1 MDDHGDANLE
11 STLRG
16 PRLTKRKFKTVG
28 VVLGDGSTW
37 QIGGPP
43 LGGQAAIEYFT
54 AVEKMDNAIVESDA
68 PGVAGAMAGARVQQ
82 AAYETACVILRQT
95 YPGLTD
101 DQIADLID
109 LDMVRQIMYAS
120 SNGEARPAE
129 TDEQAR
135 DRATT
140 RKRVAWCLANPDFNG
155 DASKMTNVIVD
166 GIPEDK
172 PEPAAPN
179 G

>member
-54 AVEKMDNAIVESDA
+54 AVEKMDNAIMESDA
-68 PGVAGAMAGARVQQ
+68 PGTAGALAGAQVQQ

-95 YPGLTD
+95 YRSCTR
-101 DQIADLID
+101 QA
-109 LDMVRQIMYAS
+109 MVKRDRPTLMRRRAT
-120 SNGEARPAE
+120 ARPLVSASRGAWQTLTSTE
-129 TDEQAR
+129 TRQR
-135 DRATT
+135 
-140 RKRVAWCLANPDFNG
+140 
-155 DASKMTNVIVD
+155 
-166 GIPEDK
+166 
-172 PEPAAPN
+172 
-179 G
+179 